1 MDLISII
8 VPIYKVEKYLDRCIR
23 SIVEQSYQ
31 NLEIILVDDGS
42 TDNCPA
48 ICDAWAEKDNR
59 IKVVHKENG
68 GLSDARNAGLAVA
81 TGEFISFIDSDDYV
95 APEFICVLYEALIN
109 TGAEIVE
116 CATDYM
122 DEDDHILR
130 HRPAANTRQMGRIE
144 ALRRLVL
151 EDGVYQTVWN
161 KLYRRDV
168 IAEILFEKGKY
179 NEDEFWTYLIF
190 DHIETL
196 AVVQQPLYY
205 YLQRG
210 SSIIGTGY
218 NIRRLDGVEARFLR
232 MQYLQKYEELA
243 CLTRQQFAFD
253 CLWHLQCVLRHLKD
267 TQQMKAKRDILVMLE
282 RTARVSQKK
291 LKLNLKYRVWYEMLQ
306 IMPETTAKIRNSLKI
321 GL

>member
-8 VPIYKVEKYLDRCIR
+8 VPIYKVEKYLERCIK
-23 SIVEQSYQ
+23 SVVEQSYQ

-42 TDNCPA
+42 PDNCPE
-48 ICDAWAEKDNR
+48 ICDAWIAKDNR
-59 IKVVHKENG
+59 IKVVHKGNG

-95 APEFICVLYEALIN
+95 APEFIRALYDALVS
-109 TGAEIVE
+109 TGAEIAE
-116 CATDYM
+116 CATDYV
-122 DEDDHILR
+122 DESYNVLR
-130 HRPAANTRQMGRIE
+130 HRAAANTRQMGRIE

-179 NEDEFWTYLIF
+179 NEDEFWTYLVF
-190 DHIETL
+190 DRIETL
-196 AVVQQPLYY
+196 AVVQQPLYF

-210 SSIIGTGY
+210 GSIIGTGY
-218 NIRRLDGVEARFLR
+218 NIRRLDGLEARFLR

-243 CLTRQQFAFD
+243 HLTRQVLMLD
-253 CLWHLQCVLRHLKD
+253 CMWHYQSTKNYLTGQEQVSALAQIRKTMATCPPVPLN
-267 TQQMKAKRDILVMLE
+267 ML
-282 RTARVSQKK
+282 SGK
-291 LKLNLKYRVWYEMLQ
+291 LTHRVWYELFRM
-306 IMPETTAKIRNSLKI
+306 MPDLTVWIRNTI
-321 GL
+321 GIGA